1 MSQWS
6 RIPQPHH
13 HLSKADSITICLS
26 SWQARRHL
34 AGDIPPS
41 PRLDSILR
49 STNPAISTMARLPFL
64 SSSWT
69 SALVTTIALFSTIF
83 PAVRAAN
90 APATIQGTNG
100 AGVTKTLLVDRYP
113 GLYTGNFGDCMGG
126 QSLINLTSFDAAY
139 YADNMTVLFNLA
151 GTTNLRNET
160 IIRTPNPRLNTVVT
174 SC

>member
-1 MSQWS
+1 
-6 RIPQPHH
+6 
-13 HLSKADSITICLS
+13 
-26 SWQARRHL
+26 
-34 AGDIPPS
+34 
-41 PRLDSILR
+41 
-49 STNPAISTMARLPFL
+49 MARLPFL

-69 SALVTTIALFSTIF
+69 SALVPTIALFSTIF
-83 PAVRAAN
+83 PAVRAAMPAN

-160 IIRTPNPRLNTVVT
+160 IMRTPNPRLCIVVT